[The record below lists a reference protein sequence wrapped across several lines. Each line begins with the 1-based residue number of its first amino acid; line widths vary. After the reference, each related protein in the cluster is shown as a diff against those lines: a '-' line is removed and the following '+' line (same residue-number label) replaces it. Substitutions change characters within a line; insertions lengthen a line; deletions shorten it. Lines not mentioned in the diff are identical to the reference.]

1 MCALSR
7 AAAAAAAGVN
17 LCEMN
22 IFFFEGQRG
31 DGEKNSPSNSLEK
44 LSAVNQ
50 KQQDRHPQKKFRGTK
65 GKNNENLN
73 RSPPLHGVTLSGT

>member
-1 MCALSR
+1 
-7 AAAAAAAGVN
+7 VN

-31 DGEKNSPSNSLEK
+31 DGEKNSLEK